1 MDIAGKLTEEL
12 ASKTAFTIPIL
23 GGIPVPESCVVT
35 WIIIAALALLSII
48 FVRKLKM
55 VPKGSQC
62 LIEILINWL
71 NNFFLEILGPRGK
84 KYLPI
89 LETLIIYIACAN
101 LIGVFGFTPP
111 TKDINVT
118 AAPVQYS

>member
-12 ASKTAFTIPIL
+12 ESKTAFTIPIL

-71 NNFFLEILGPRGK
+71 NNFFL
-84 KYLPI
+84 
-89 LETLIIYIACAN
+89 
-101 LIGVFGFTPP
+101 
-111 TKDINVT
+111 
-118 AAPVQYS
+118 